1 MTSSHVDR
9 PAAVRSGEE
18 LDLERLSAYLHRELP
33 VLARL
38 PDASGCR
45 GSARSG
51 EEIQV
56 SQFPSGFSNL
66 TYLVSIADL
75 EFVLRRPPFGAKIK
89 SAHDMGR
96 EFRILSALAGSYR
109 KVPKT
114 MIYCADPEVLG
125 APFYLMERVEGVVLR
140 PRMAAAEE
148 PDPVTMAAVAAS
160 AVDTLAE
167 LHAVD
172 YEQAG
177 LADLGRPVGYV
188 RRQVEGWAKRYAAAK
203 TDDITAMEATG
214 AWLLAN
220 MPAESGVAL
229 IHNDFKYDNLVL
241 DPDDLSRI
249 VAVLDWEMATLG
261 DPLMDLGTSLGYWV
275 DPDDPPE
282 MLELKLSPTTIPGNP
297 SRLEVAERYAGAT
310 GRSLDHLVFYYVF
323 GLFKIAVIVQQ
334 IYARFQRG
342 DTQDPRFAS
351 LIDGVRL
358 CGLMAGQAIAKGR
371 IDRLF
376 G

>member
-1 MTSSHVDR
+1 
-9 PAAVRSGEE
+9 
-18 LDLERLSAYLHRELP
+18 
-33 VLARL
+33 
-38 PDASGCR
+38 
-45 GSARSG
+45 
-51 EEIQV
+51 
-56 SQFPSGFSNL
+56 
-66 TYLVSIADL
+66 
-75 EFVLRRPPFGAKIK
+75 
-89 SAHDMGR
+89 
-96 EFRILSALAGSYR
+96 
-109 KVPKT
+109 
-114 MIYCADPEVLG
+114 
-125 APFYLMERVEGVVLR
+125 
-140 PRMAAAEE
+140 
-148 PDPVTMAAVAAS
+148 
-160 AVDTLAE
+160 
-167 LHAVD
+167 
-172 YEQAG
+172 
-177 LADLGRPVGYV
+177 
-188 RRQVEGWAKRYAAAK
+188 
-203 TDDITAMEATG
+203 
-214 AWLLAN
+214 
-220 MPAESGVAL
+220 
-229 IHNDFKYDNLVL
+229 
-241 DPDDLSRI
+241 